1 MVKNIKEIT
10 VQPEGDDLQ
19 KKLAFI
25 EEVIGSNE
33 DYVVIIK
40 AGQIESTERQ
50 LFGELNIKFHQ
61 GSIKQVDTIL
71 KRKY

>member
-1 MVKNIKEIT
+1 MVEKVKGFT
-10 VQPEGDDLQ
+10 VQENGDELQ

-25 EEVIGSNE
+25 EDVIGSNE
-33 DYVVIIK
+33 DHVVIIK

-50 LFGELNIKFHQ
+50 QFGELNIKFHQ